1 MTSRPPDRPPGGGLG
16 RRGVDAPPEV
26 PAVVGA
32 IVEDRS
38 SGFSGEIV
46 RVEAG
51 AIILRDWRGRER
63 AFPLGH
69 ASFLVDDQPAV
80 LVEPPDI
87 ARTEPAG
94 PPQTASGSIAGARQ
108 PPQTASPHRIY
119 VEGIHD
125 AELLER
131 VWGDELR
138 EAAIVVEPIGG
149 ADLLADAI
157 DRFDPAPH
165 RRLGV
170 LLDHFVD
177 GSKEHRIAERARTEH
192 VLITGHPYVDVWQG
206 IRPSAAGLDAWP
218 VVPKGQDWKAGVC
231 AALGA
236 SDPARLWRRLL
247 RSVDSFADLEP
258 GLVGA
263 VERLLDFLV
272 DAPNP

>member
-26 PAVVGA
+26 PAVVGT

-69 ASFLVDDQPAV
+69 ASFLVDDQPTV
-80 LVEPPDI
+80 LVEPPGL
-87 ARTEPAG
+87 AQNEPTG

-108 PPQTASPHRIY
+108 PAQTASPHRIY

-157 DRFDPAPH
+157 DRFGPAPH

-206 IRPSAAGLDAWP
+206 IRPSAAGFDAWP
-218 VVPKGQDWKAGVC
+218 VVPKGQDWKTGVC
-231 AALGA
+231 AALGV

-272 DAPNP
+272 DASEP

>member
-1 MTSRPPDRPPGGGLG
+1 MTSGPPDRPPVAGFG
-16 RRGVDAPPEV
+16 RRDVAAPPEV
-26 PAVVGA
+26 PAVVGT

-69 ASFLVDDQPAV
+69 ASFLVDDRPAV
-80 LVEPPDI
+80 LVETPERPSDQP
-87 ARTEPAG
+87 TG
-94 PPQTASGSIAGARQ
+94 PQQTASGSVAGTRQ
-108 PPQTASPHRIY
+108 PPRTASPHRIY

-149 ADLLADAI
+149 ADLLAEAI
-157 DRFDPAPH
+157 DRFGPAPH

-177 GSKEHRIAERARTEH
+177 GSKEHRLAEHARTEH
-192 VLITGHPYVDVWQG
+192 VLISGHPYVDVWQG
-206 IRPSAAGLDAWP
+206 IRPSAVGLDAWP

-231 AALGA
+231 TALGA

-263 VERLLDFLV
+263 VEQLLDFLV
-272 DAPNP
+272 DAPEP